1 MMGGRRQPEQTIHT
15 SGELNQLLGSVR
27 RGPLPHSHPTPV
39 VSDHPGLPSA
49 SPGALARVFLLG
61 SSVEDTVRG
70 SKLSFITKPFL
81 IPHKSP
87 NPLIHR
93 WINPFE
99 RAEP

>member
-1 MMGGRRQPEQTIHT
+1 MGGRRQREQTIRS
-15 SGELNQLLGSVR
+15 SGELNQPLGSVR
-27 RGPLPHSHPTPV
+27 RGPVPHPHPTPV

-49 SPGALARVFLLG
+49 SPGPLARVFLLG
-61 SSVEDTVRG
+61 SSVEDRVRG

-81 IPHKSP
+81 ITHKSP